1 MPKKMSAKKSQ
12 QPVVQ
17 KVCNYHG
24 CKKQSIGSI
33 SSDIDLAGLAYCN
46 KHKSDIKSAY
56 LWLTLGIEELA
67 HKAMGINTKKK

>member
-1 MPKKMSAKKSQ
+1 MAKKMSANKRTAI
-12 QPVVQ
+12 VQ

-33 SSDIDLAGLAYCN
+33 SSDIDLAGLAYCE

-67 HKAMGINTKKK
+67 HKAMGINPKKK